1 MELSWIKRTRMPNT
15 YVRTLAREFA
25 DLARVTA
32 GTGIAPE
39 DLADYPGP
47 VTVEQHLRC
56 LENVIPMC
64 ASPDWHLQWGK
75 RMAEN
80 FHGPVTT
87 AWLNAPTLGQG
98 LDAFI
103 HYMPSRVPYLAWRG
117 SADGGEFRCEV
128 TPIVDLGP
136 LHHMLV
142 EVPLVVM
149 HEYVRVMRYG
159 PASAARVEL
168 AYPPPMPPE
177 LYARWFDCP
186 VRFGSSSNALVIPRA
201 WREIAHLDFDE
212 HAWREA
218 LARCAQRHPAA
229 GGPQAVGRV
238 RQLLLESLE
247 RREPGAEPSLQYVAR
262 RMHLSPRTVI
272 RRLRAEGTTFQRV
285 CDELLKERAE
295 SLLADPGNRVE
306 DVALRLGYTDA
317 ASFRKAFRRWFDAAP
332 GEYRTRRPRAGG

>member
-15 YVRTLAREFA
+15 YVRMLAREFT

-32 GTGIAPE
+32 GTGIAPGE
-39 DLADYPGP
+39 LAHYPGP

-56 LENVIPMC
+56 IENVIPLC

-80 FHGPVTT
+80 FHGAVTT
-87 AWLNAPTLGQG
+87 AWLNAPTLGEG

-103 HYMPSRVPYLAWRG
+103 HYMPSRVPYLAWQGR
-117 SADGGEFRCEV
+117 AVDGEFRCEV
-128 TPIVDLGP
+128 TPIVELGP
-136 LHHMLV
+136 VRHMLV
-142 EVPLVVM
+142 EVPLIVM

-168 AYPPPMPPE
+168 GYRPPMDPG

-186 VRFGSSSNALVIPRA
+186 VRFGCASNALVIPRA
-201 WREIAHLDFDE
+201 WRDIAHLDFDE

-218 LARCAQRHPAA
+218 LARCAARHQSTDA
-229 GGPQAVGRV
+229 QQVVGRV
-238 RQLLLESLE
+238 RHLLLESLE
-247 RREPGAEPSLQYVAR
+247 QREAGAEPTLQHVAR

-272 RRLRAEGTTFQRV
+272 RRLRTEGTTFQRV
-285 CDELLKERAE
+285 CDEVLMERAQT
-295 SLLADPGNRVE
+295 LLADPDNRVQ
-306 DVALRLGYTDA
+306 DVAFRLGYTDA

-332 GEYRTRRPRAGG
+332 GEYRARAPRGP